1 MSMALDLS
9 RALDPIFIASDCNI
23 TLDKWQ
29 ADLMRSSAPRILL
42 LCSRQ
47 SGKTTT
53 TGFIGLSTA
62 IYKPGSLTLILSPS
76 QRQSAE
82 MQRTIMGF
90 HAKLQGAPAL
100 TQESILKSEFS
111 NGSRILALPGTEK
124 TIRGYAAADLI
135 IIDEASRV
143 EDELLA
149 AVRPML
155 ATSKGRLIAL
165 TTPAGKRGWFFESW
179 MQGGDDWHRV
189 RVPAS
194 DCPRITPE
202 FLAEELRELGAM
214 RFSEEYGLEF
224 RDNLEA
230 AFPQTIIENAFST
243 EVEPLWA

>member
-1 MSMALDLS
+1 MMARDLA
-9 RALDPIFIASDCNI
+9 RALDPSLIAHDCGI

-29 ADLMRSSAPRILL
+29 ADLMRSTAPRILL
-42 LCSRQ
+42 LCARQ
-47 SGKTTT
+47 TGKTTT
-53 TGFIGLSTA
+53 TGFIALDTA

-82 MQRTIMGF
+82 MQRTIMSF
-90 HAKLQGAPAL
+90 HSKLQGAPAL
-100 TQESILKSEFS
+100 NSESVLKSELS
-111 NGSRILALPGTEK
+111 NGSRIIALPGTEK

-155 ATSKGRLIAL
+155 ATSNGRLIAL

-179 MQGGDDWHRV
+179 TTGGDDWHRV

-194 DCPRITPE
+194 DCPRITQE

-230 AFPQTIIENAFST
+230 AFPQTIIENAFTT
-243 EVEPLWA
+243 EVTPLWA